1 MLGLVGNTLGMVAG
15 TALNTVPKRYYGKY
29 RGKVA
34 DNIDPLFLGRII
46 PIVPAISEVPLT
58 WALPCTPYAGMQVGF
73 YAIPPIDANVW
84 IEFEAGDPNYP
95 IWTGCFWEEGEVPLE
110 APLPGMT
117 ILKTECI
124 TLILNDEPEAGG
136 LTLEVIPPA
145 VATPISITLDSAG
158 IQIETEAVFAL
169 TSQESNL
176 TSETLTI
183 ETEETNLASTS
194 FTVETE
200 ETNVASTAVTIE
212 AEETNL
218 ASTAMTIET
227 DETNIASMALTIE
240 TEETNIASIALTT
253 ESAETNIASAA
264 VTVEGAMEVTGVILE
279 DGLPVMVIPI

>member
-1 MLGLVGNTLGMVAG
+1 MLGLSGSSMGMFAG
-15 TALNTVPKRYYGKY
+15 TALDTLPKRYYGKY

-34 DNIDPLFLGRII
+34 ENIDPLFLARII
-46 PIVPAISEVPLT
+46 PIVPAISEIPLT
-58 WALPCTPYAGMQVGF
+58 WALPCTPYAGLEVGF
-73 YAIPPIDANVW
+73 YAIPPIGANVW

-95 IWTGCFWEEGEVPLE
+95 IWAGCFWEEGEVPLE

-124 TLILNDEPEAGG
+124 TLILNDDPEVGG
-136 LTLEVIPPA
+136 LTLEVTPPA
-145 VATPISITLDSAG
+145 VNTPISITLDSAG

-169 TSQESNL
+169 TSQETNL

-194 FTVETE
+194 FTIETE
-200 ETNVASTAVTIE
+200 ETNVASTAMTLE
-212 AEETNL
+212 TEETNL
-218 ASTAMTIET
+218 ASTALTIET

-240 TEETNIASIALTT
+240 TEETNIASIAITT

-264 VTVEGAMEVTGVILE
+264 VTIEGAVEVTGVILE

>member
-1 MLGLVGNTLGMVAG
+1 MLGLAANTLGLVAG

-84 IEFEAGDPNYP
+84 IEFEAGDPEHP

-136 LTLEVIPPA
+136 FTLEVIPPA
-145 VATPISITLDSAG
+145 VATPISITLNSAG
-158 IQIETEAVFAL
+158 IEIETEAVFAL

-183 ETEETNLASTS
+183 ETEETNLSSTS
-194 FTVETE
+194 FTVEAE
-200 ETNVASTAVTIE
+200 EMNVASTTVTIE

-218 ASTAMTIET
+218 ASTALTIET

-240 TEETNIASIALTT
+240 AEETNITSVALTT
-253 ESAETNIASAA
+253 ESVETNIASAV
-264 VTVEGAMEVTGVILE
+264 VTVEGVLEVTGAILE
-279 DGLPVMVIPI
+279 DGMPVMVIPI